1 MEKQRCRTQYC
12 KEYYLKNKDK
22 IREKHKNHYA
32 INKERIRAKQDKY
45 YEKNRYAICHKK
57 LNRYCFDSMEKI
69 KSLCP
74 DRIDEYTKQYP
85 FEEYADR
92 YIKRTLYLC
101 RIFPNQSRYAD
112 CYDAGMVA
120 YLYSIHRCAAMLYTH
135 VAAYIKKMIRI
146 YIICTINIHN
156 DGKNLCEA
164 NNFKEIPINAE
175 AYIGKY

>member
-1 MEKQRCRTQYC
+1 MYNKPVNLKTTEKGFYSMEKQRCRTQYC

-32 INKERIRAKQDKY
+32 KNKERIRAKQDKY

-74 DRIDEYTKQYP
+74 DRIDEYTKRYP

-112 CYDAGMVA
+112 CYDAGMIT
-120 YLYSIHRCAAMLYTH
+120 YLYRFTDVPQCGTVMLRH
-135 VAAYIKKMIRI
+135 I
-146 YIICTINIHN
+146 
-156 DGKNLCEA
+156 
-164 NNFKEIPINAE
+164 
-175 AYIGKY
+175 